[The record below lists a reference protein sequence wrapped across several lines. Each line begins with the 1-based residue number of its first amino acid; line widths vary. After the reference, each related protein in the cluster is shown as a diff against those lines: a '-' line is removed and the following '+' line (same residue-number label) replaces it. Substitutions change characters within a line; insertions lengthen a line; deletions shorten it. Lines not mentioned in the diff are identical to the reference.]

1 MKIFIICSK
10 HMYHKVLPVKDAL
23 ESQGHIITV
32 PNSFDAPMKEE
43 EMKLISKEE
52 HIAWK
57 SARLWEQVK
66 KVKSNDAVLVLNY
79 EKKDVPN
86 YIGGATFL
94 EIAHAFYNNKKIFLL
109 NPIPKNIFTDELTA
123 MNPTVLNGDLSKIY

>member
-10 HMYHKVLPVKDAL
+10 HLYGKVPPIKKAL
-23 ESQGHIITV
+23 ELLGHTITV

-43 EMKLISKEE
+43 EMKRISKEE

-57 SARLWEQVK
+57 SARLWEQVG
-66 KVKSNDAVLVLNY
+66 KVQSNDAVLVLNY
-79 EKKDVPN
+79 EKKGIQN

-94 EIAHAFYNNKKIFLL
+94 EIAHAFYNRKKIFLL
-109 NPIPKNIFTDELTA
+109 NPIPNNIFTDELTG
-123 MNPTVLNGDLSKIY
+123 MNPTILNGDLNKIL